1 MKRKKILVMVLTIV
15 FFVGSI
21 GLGVHALHK
30 KAYAQMTRSCDIWNL
45 DGGEEIPPEGAWAVD
60 AVVQFRREIAPDVWD
75 NWEDAWVVD
84 GAHYFY
90 PFEDF
95 SYRWQVILMPEGPYT
110 GVDPAGV
117 LLTFNNTDPV
127 NFRWEVEEW

>member
-1 MKRKKILVMVLTIV
+1 MWIVCAIL
-15 FFVGSI
+15 FVGI
-21 GLGVHALHK
+21 VGFGVHVLHD

-60 AVVQFRREIAPDVWD
+60 AVVQFRREIALDVWD

-84 GAHYFY
+84 CAHYFY

-95 SYRWQVILMPEGPYT
+95 SYRWQVMLMPEGPYDAVNPD
-110 GVDPAGV
+110 GQMQ
-117 LLTFNNTDPV
+117 TFNATDPV
-127 NFRWEVEEW
+127 NFRWEVQEW